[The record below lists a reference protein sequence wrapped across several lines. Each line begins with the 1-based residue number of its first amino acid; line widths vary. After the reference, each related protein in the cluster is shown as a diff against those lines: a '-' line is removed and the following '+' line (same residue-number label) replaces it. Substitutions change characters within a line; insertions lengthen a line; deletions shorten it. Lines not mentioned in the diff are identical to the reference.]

1 MRSAVRSTLW
11 RWVKVLLCLAA
22 LDWAF
27 FGGGALFFRAVPE
40 LPRFPVTWGL
50 LYRCVQRIALPLE
63 APRAYAVGSS
73 IVFLGLDERRVRDGM
88 AERAVPGTFT
98 ALTVFGTSGVDIP
111 VQSVAQKMKLCSSPK
126 SRSWPWLTSPRLP
139 SSPWP

>member
-11 RWVKVLLCLAA
+11 PWVKVLLCLAA
-22 LDWAF
+22 LDWAL

-50 LYRCVQRIALPLE
+50 LYRCVQRIALPPE

-73 IVFLGLDERRVRDGM
+73 ISSSASTSGAWDGLAARGGRARSRRSRSSGRRV
-88 AERAVPGTFT
+88 
-98 ALTVFGTSGVDIP
+98 S
-111 VQSVAQKMKLCSSPK
+111 MK
-126 SRSWPWLTSPRLP
+126 R
-139 SSPWP
+139 